1 MKELVINS
9 KDDDTT
15 FTLKRRDNTLLVVER
30 LERGIVAS
38 RRILDENK
46 LSEFLD
52 SYMLD

>member
-9 KDDDTT
+9 KDNDIT
-15 FTLKRRDNTLLVVER
+15 FALKRKDDAMLLVER
-30 LERGIVAS
+30 LDHGVVVS